1 VKEEEWLQ
9 NNKQEKKRLKKWL
22 QHVIGQLPT
31 VSEVANRKG
40 LCYAKEGSLG

>member
-1 VKEEEWLQ
+1 MATEQQAGEEEA
-9 NNKQEKKRLKKWL
+9 EEVAA
-22 QHVIGQLPT
+22 HVIGQLPT